1 MNAPSSIVNLPKPI
15 TSPTQALIRRLRA
28 EGLTQVQI
36 SRQSG
41 IPQPRI
47 SRWYNGEV
55 PAAVDDALKLQAL
68 VNQFDAAAKNRRASD
83 KPARRR

>member
-1 MNAPSSIVNLPKPI
+1 MNQTHET
-15 TSPTQALIRRLRA
+15 TSPTQALIKRLRA
-28 EGLTQVQI
+28 EGLTQVEI

-55 PAAVDDALKLQAL
+55 PAGVDDALKLQAM
-68 VNQFDAAAKNRRASD
+68 VNAYDAALKNRRTTD
-83 KPARRR
+83 KPARRRR